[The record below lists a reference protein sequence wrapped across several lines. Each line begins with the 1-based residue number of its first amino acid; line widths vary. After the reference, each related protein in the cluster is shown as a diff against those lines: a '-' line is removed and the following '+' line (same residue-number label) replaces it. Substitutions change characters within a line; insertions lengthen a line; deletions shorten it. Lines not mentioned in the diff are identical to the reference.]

1 MDKQQYHNEMLKIW
15 LETVRTV
22 MQQTAKKGLLVLMLF
37 LLTFTFG
44 GVIWFLYDTG
54 ERKAERYEARID
66 KAEMDVHECQMA
78 RIADA
83 ATFREEIAG
92 LKATVRDMQVA
103 MARRKKE

>member
-1 MDKQQYHNEMLKIW
+1 MLKIW

-66 KAEMDVHECQMA
+66 KAEMEVHACHLA

-83 ATFREEIAG
+83 AVFREQLAG
-92 LKATVRDMQVA
+92 LKATVRDLQ
-103 MARRKKE
+103 MAVSKKK

>member
-1 MDKQQYHNEMLKIW
+1 MDKNEYKSAMLKIW

-54 ERKAERYEARID
+54 EHKAEHYEARIE
-66 KAEMDVHECQMA
+66 KAEMEVHACHMA
-78 RIADA
+78 RITDA
-83 ATFREEIAG
+83 AIFREEIAG
-92 LKATVRDMQVA
+92 LKATVRDMQVE
-103 MARRKKE
+103 MGRRKR

>member
-1 MDKQQYHNEMLKIW
+1 MDKNEYHNAMLKIW

-54 ERKAERYEARID
+54 EKKAEHYEKRLD
-66 KAEMDVHECQMA
+66 KAEMEVNECHMA

-83 ATFREEIAG
+83 AAAREEIAG
-92 LKATVRDMQVA
+92 LKATVRELQMA
-103 MARRKKE
+103 MIRRK